1 MACQREWKWYEC
13 IWVESTTWLSVE
25 CWGEDRDEEEEEERE
40 KSKEKKHI
48 EAVYAIQ

>member
-1 MACQREWKWYEC
+1 MACQWELKWYGC
-13 IWVESTTWLSVE
+13 MWVESTTWPSVE

-40 KSKEKKHI
+40 KSKAKKHI